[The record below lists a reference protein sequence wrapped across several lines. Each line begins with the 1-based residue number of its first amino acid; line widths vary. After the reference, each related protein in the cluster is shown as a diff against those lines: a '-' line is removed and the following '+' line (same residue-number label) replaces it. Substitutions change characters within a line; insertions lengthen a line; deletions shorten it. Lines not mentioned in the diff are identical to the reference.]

1 MDNITPEELQ
11 RAAERVRELSRRSSV
26 NGRPH
31 PLPPTP
37 DFVNVNRRQHSPAP
51 ETPANTATEKAVA
64 SPSKRGSAVNSLFKM
79 INFKNLEIDSD
90 VSLILGILLL
100 LSSDN
105 ADEILSM
112 ALLYI
117 ML

>member
-1 MDNITPEELQ
+1 MDSITPEELR

-26 NGRPH
+26 NTPPH
-31 PLPPTP
+31 AMPPTP
-37 DFVNVNRRQHSPAP
+37 DFVNVNRRQQPSPPPPTP
-51 ETPANTATEKAVA
+51 EKTVD
-64 SPSKRGSAVNSLFKM
+64 SPSKRAPAVNSLFKM

-100 LSSDN
+100 LSSDKT
-105 ADEILSM
+105 DEILSM

>member
-1 MDNITPEELQ
+1 MDTITPEELQ

-26 NGRPH
+26 NTRSH
-31 PLPPTP
+31 AMPPTP
-37 DFVNVNRRQHSPAP
+37 DFVNVNRRQQPAP
-51 ETPANTATEKAVA
+51 PPPPAEKA
-64 SPSKRGSAVNSLFKM
+64 SLPPPKRGSAVNSLFKM

-100 LSSDN
+100 LSSDKT
-105 ADEILSM
+105 DEILSM